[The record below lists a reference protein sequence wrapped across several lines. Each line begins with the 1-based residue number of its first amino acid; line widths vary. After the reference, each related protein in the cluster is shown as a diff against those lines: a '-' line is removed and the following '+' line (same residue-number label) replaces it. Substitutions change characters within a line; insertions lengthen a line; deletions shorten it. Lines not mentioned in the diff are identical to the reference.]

1 MKTKKKSNLK
11 YRMTEDTKDQV
22 KKIRIKGLT
31 EAKVKAIERAW
42 TDKAGF
48 GSIAL
53 TVKEAKK
60 IDPSVTAN
68 DFKEWKAKQ
77 DVGQKAK
84 MRGMN
89 SFIANKPKEEYQMD
103 LFFMA
108 DQDVAKKYK
117 SALLMVDIFTKWTQ
131 VVMVPGKKWWQVLP
145 GIKKL
150 IPMMDGKPKTI
161 YSDDEGAFNSKE
173 IQKYFNDEGIRH
185 LVTRSHA
192 PVAERQIRTFKN
204 MIYKRLE
211 APINEGKQWFDLLD
225 QVLVTYNHGRE
236 HSSTKKTP
244 HEARQN
250 KNQQVVKFNLELT
263 RQHSRKYPEISVGDT
278 VRVYKKKDKLDKER
292 VSNYLPKK
300 FKVVAIETSFGQQ
313 FYRVEGM
320 ARALMRS
327 ELLRIDE

>member
-1 MKTKKKSNLK
+1 MA
-11 YRMTEDTKDQV
+11 EDKV
-22 KKIRIKGLT
+22 KKIKIKGLT
-31 EAKVKAIERAW
+31 EAKINAIAKAW
-42 TDKAGF
+42 NDDAGF
-48 GSIAL
+48 GSIAQ
-53 TVKEAKK
+53 TVREAKK
-60 IDPSVTAN
+60 IEPSVTAD

-103 LFFMA
+103 LFFMS
-108 DQDVAKKYK
+108 DQDLEKKFTI
-117 SALLMVDIFTKWTQ
+117 ALLMVDIFTKWTQ

-150 IPMMDGKPKTI
+150 IPIMGGKPKTI
-161 YSDDEGAFNSKE
+161 YSDDEGAFNSNE

-211 APINEGKQWFDLLD
+211 APINEDKQWFDLLD
-225 QVLVTYNHGRE
+225 QVLVTYNRQRVHA
-236 HSSTKKTP
+236 STKMTP

-250 KNQQVVKFNLELT
+250 NNQQVVKFNLELK
-263 RQHSRKYPEISVGDT
+263 RQHGRKYPEISVGDT
-278 VRVYKKKDKLDKER
+278 VKVYKKKQC
-292 VSNYLPKK
+292 S
-300 FKVVAIETSFGQQ
+300 T
-313 FYRVEGM
+313 
-320 ARALMRS
+320 RS
-327 ELLRIDE
+327 ECRIIIQKNIR

>member
-1 MKTKKKSNLK
+1 MA
-11 YRMTEDTKDQV
+11 EDKV
-22 KKIRIKGLT
+22 KKIKGLT
-31 EAKVKAIERAW
+31 EAKIKAIERAW
-42 TDKAGF
+42 NDDAGF
-48 GSIAL
+48 GSIRD

-60 IDPSVTAN
+60 YDPSVTAD

-89 SFIANKPKEEYQMD
+89 SFIADKPREEYQMD

-108 DQDVAKKYK
+108 DQQVDKKFK

-131 VVMVPGKKWWQVLP
+131 VVMVASKKWPDVLE

-150 IPMMDGKPKTI
+150 IPMMGGKPKSI

-211 APINEGKQWFDLLD
+211 APKNEGKQWFDLLD
-225 QVLVTYNHGRE
+225 PVLVTYNRQRV
-236 HSSTKKTP
+236 HSSTQMTP

-250 KNQQVVKFNLELT
+250 NNQQSVKFNLELK
-263 RQHSRKYPEISVGDT
+263 RQHGRKYPEISVGDI
-278 VRVYKKKDKLDKER
+278 VKVYKKKQ
-292 VSNYLPKK
+292 SS
-300 FKVVAIETSFGQQ
+300 T
-313 FYRVEGM
+313 
-320 ARALMRS
+320 RS
-327 ELLRIDE
+327 ECRIICQKNLR

>member
-1 MKTKKKSNLK
+1 MA
-11 YRMTEDTKDQV
+11 EDKV
-22 KKIRIKGLT
+22 KKIKGLT
-31 EAKVKAIERAW
+31 EAKIKAIERAW
-42 TDKAGF
+42 NDDAGF
-48 GSIAL
+48 GSIRD

-60 IDPSVTAN
+60 YDPSVTAD

-89 SFIANKPKEEYQMD
+89 SFIADKPREEYQMD

-108 DQDVAKKYK
+108 DQQVDKKFK

-131 VVMVPGKKWWQVLP
+131 VVQVASKKWPAVLE

-150 IPMMDGKPKTI
+150 IPMMGGKPKTI

-211 APINEGKQWFDLLD
+211 APKNEGKQWFDLLD
-225 QVLVTYNHGRE
+225 PVLVTYNRQRV
-236 HSSTKKTP
+236 HSSTQMTP

-250 KNQQVVKFNLELT
+250 NNQQSVKFNLELK
-263 RQHSRKYPEISVGDT
+263 RQHGRKYPEISVGDI
-278 VRVYKKKDKLDKER
+278 VKVYKKKQ
-292 VSNYLPKK
+292 SS
-300 FKVVAIETSFGQQ
+300 T
-313 FYRVEGM
+313 
-320 ARALMRS
+320 RS
-327 ELLRIDE
+327 ECRIICQKNLR

>member
-1 MKTKKKSNLK
+1 MA
-11 YRMTEDTKDQV
+11 EDKV
-22 KKIRIKGLT
+22 KKIKGLT
-31 EAKVKAIERAW
+31 EAKIKAIERAW
-42 TDKAGF
+42 NDDAGF
-48 GSIAL
+48 GSIRD

-60 IDPSVTAN
+60 YDPSVTAD

-89 SFIANKPKEEYQMD
+89 SFIADKPREEYQMD

-108 DQDVAKKYK
+108 DQQVDKKFK

-131 VVMVPGKKWWQVLP
+131 VVQVPSKLWPDVLE

-150 IPMMDGKPKTI
+150 IPMMGGKPKSI

-211 APINEGKQWFDLLD
+211 APKNEGKQWFDLLD
-225 QVLVTYNHGRE
+225 PVLVTYNRQRV
-236 HSSTKKTP
+236 HSSTQMTP

-250 KNQQVVKFNLELT
+250 NNQQSVKFNLELK
-263 RQHSRKYPEISVGDT
+263 RQHGRKYPEISVGDI
-278 VRVYKKKDKLDKER
+278 VKVYKKNKARQGASVELFA
-292 VSNYLPKK
+292 KK
-300 FKVVAIETSFGQQ
+300 I
-313 FYRVEGM
+313 
-320 ARALMRS
+320 
-327 ELLRIDE
+327 

>member
-1 MKTKKKSNLK
+1 
-11 YRMTEDTKDQV
+11 MTEDTKDPV
-22 KKIRIKGLT
+22 KKIKIKGLT
-31 EAKVKAIERAW
+31 EAKIKAIERAW

-60 IDPSVTAN
+60 FEPSVTAD

-89 SFIANKPKEEYQMD
+89 SFIADKPKEEYQMD
-103 LFFMA
+103 LFFFA
-108 DQDVAKKYK
+108 DQDLERKFTI
-117 SALLMVDIFTKWTQ
+117 ALLMVDIFTKWTQ
-131 VVMVPGKKWWQVLP
+131 VVQIPSKLWPDVLE

-150 IPMMDGKPKTI
+150 IPIMGGKPKTI

-236 HSSTKKTP
+236 HASTKMTP

-250 KNQQVVKFNLELT
+250 NNQQLVKFNLELT

-278 VRVYKKKDKLDKER
+278 VKVYKKKDKLDKER

-300 FKVVAIETSFGQQ
+300 YKVVGIETSFGQQ

-320 ARALMRS
+320 ARVLMRS

>member
-1 MKTKKKSNLK
+1 M
-11 YRMTEDTKDQV
+11 
-22 KKIRIKGLT
+22 
-31 EAKVKAIERAW
+31 
-42 TDKAGF
+42 
-48 GSIAL
+48 
-53 TVKEAKK
+53 KEAKK
-60 IDPSVTAN
+60 YDPSVTAD

-89 SFIANKPKEEYQMD
+89 SFIADKPREEYQMD

-108 DQDVAKKYK
+108 DQQVDKKFK

-131 VVMVPGKKWWQVLP
+131 VVMVAPKKWPDVLE

-150 IPMMDGKPKTI
+150 IPMMGGKPKSI

-211 APINEGKQWFDLLD
+211 APKNEGKQWFDLLD
-225 QVLVTYNHGRE
+225 PVLVTYNRQRV
-236 HSSTKKTP
+236 HSSTQMTP

-250 KNQQVVKFNLELT
+250 NNQQSVKFNLELK
-263 RQHSRKYPEISVGDT
+263 RQHGRKYPEISVGDI
-278 VRVYKKKDKLDKER
+278 VKVYKKNKARQGASVELFA
-292 VSNYLPKK
+292 KK
-300 FKVVAIETSFGQQ
+300 IKVVAIETSLGQK
-313 FYRVEGM
+313 FYKVEGM
-320 ARALMRS
+320 ERALMRS
-327 ELLRIDE
+327 ELLLIDE

>member
-1 MKTKKKSNLK
+1 M
-11 YRMTEDTKDQV
+11 
-22 KKIRIKGLT
+22 
-31 EAKVKAIERAW
+31 
-42 TDKAGF
+42 
-48 GSIAL
+48 
-53 TVKEAKK
+53 KEAKK
-60 IDPSVTAN
+60 YDPSVTAD

-89 SFIANKPKEEYQMD
+89 SFIADKPREEYQMD

-108 DQDVAKKYK
+108 DQQVDKKFK

-131 VVMVPGKKWWQVLP
+131 VVQVASKKWPAVLE

-150 IPMMDGKPKTI
+150 IPMMGGKPKSI

-211 APINEGKQWFDLLD
+211 APKNEGKQWFDLLD
-225 QVLVTYNHGRE
+225 PVLVTYNRQRV
-236 HSSTKKTP
+236 HSSTQMTP

-250 KNQQVVKFNLELT
+250 NNQQSVKFNLELK
-263 RQHSRKYPEISVGDT
+263 RQHGRKYPEISVGDI
-278 VRVYKKKDKLDKER
+278 VKVYKKKTKLDKER

-300 FKVVAIETSFGQQ
+300 FKVVAIETSLGQK
-313 FYRVEGM
+313 FYKVEGM
-320 ARALMRS
+320 ERALMRS
-327 ELLRIDE
+327 ELLLIDE

>member
-1 MKTKKKSNLK
+1 
-11 YRMTEDTKDQV
+11 
-22 KKIRIKGLT
+22 
-31 EAKVKAIERAW
+31 
-42 TDKAGF
+42 
-48 GSIAL
+48 
-53 TVKEAKK
+53 
-60 IDPSVTAN
+60 
-68 DFKEWKAKQ
+68 
-77 DVGQKAK
+77 
-84 MRGMN
+84 
-89 SFIANKPKEEYQMD
+89 MD

-236 HSSTKKTP
+236 HSSTKMTP
-244 HEARQN
+244 HDARQTH
-250 KNQQVVKFNLELT
+250 KQQLVKFNLELK

-278 VRVYKKKDKLDKER
+278 VRVYKKKI
-292 VSNYLPKK
+292 SS
-300 FKVVAIETSFGQQ
+300 T
-313 FYRVEGM
+313 
-320 ARALMRS
+320 RS
-327 ELLRIDE
+327 ECRIICQKNLR

>member
-1 MKTKKKSNLK
+1 
-11 YRMTEDTKDQV
+11 MTEDTKDQV
-22 KKIRIKGLT
+22 KQIKVKGLT
-31 EAKVKAIERAW
+31 EAKIKAIHRAW
-42 TDKAGF
+42 TDEAGF

-60 IDPSVTAN
+60 IEPSVTAN

-108 DQDVAKKYK
+108 DQEVEKKYK

-131 VVMVPGKKWWQVLP
+131 VVQVPSKLWPDVLE

-150 IPMMDGKPKTI
+150 IPIMGGKPKTI
-161 YSDDEGAFNSKE
+161 YSDDEGAFISNE

-211 APINEGKQWFDLLD
+211 APKNEGKQWFDLLD

-236 HSSTKKTP
+236 HSSTKMTP
-244 HEARQN
+244 QDARQN
-250 KNQQVVKFNLELT
+250 NKQQLVKFNLELK

-292 VSNYLPKK
+292 VSNYWPKK
-300 FKVVAIETSFGQQ
+300 YKVEAIETSFGQK
-313 FYRVEGM
+313 FYKVEDFKKV
-320 ARALMRS
+320 LMRS

>member
-1 MKTKKKSNLK
+1 MAEN
-11 YRMTEDTKDQV
+11 TKDVGSGGATDTRKGVVPPVPV

-31 EAKVKAIERAW
+31 DAKVKAIERAW

-60 IDPSVTAN
+60 FEPSVNAD

-89 SFIANKPKEEYQMD
+89 SFIAKKPKEEYQMD

-131 VVMVPGKKWWQVLP
+131 VVLVPSKLWPDVLQ

-150 IPMMDGKPKTI
+150 MPMMGGKPKTI
-161 YSDDEGAFNSKE
+161 YSDNEGAFISQE
-173 IQKYFNDEGIRH
+173 IQKYFVDEDIRP

-211 APINEGKQWFDLLD
+211 APKNEGKQWFDLLD
-225 QVLVTYNHGRE
+225 QVLVTYNRQRV
-236 HSSTKKTP
+236 HSPTQMTP

-250 KNQQVVKFNLELT
+250 NNQQSVKFNLELK
-263 RQHSRKYPEISVGDT
+263 RQHGRKYPEISVGDI
-278 VRVYKKKDKLDKER
+278 VKVYKKNKARQGAKVALFAKD
-292 VSNYLPKK
+292 
-300 FKVVAIETSFGQQ
+300 F
-313 FYRVEGM
+313 
-320 ARALMRS
+320 
-327 ELLRIDE
+327 

>member
-1 MKTKKKSNLK
+1 MA
-11 YRMTEDTKDQV
+11 EDKV
-22 KKIRIKGLT
+22 KKVKGVGLEDPRKPRKGVSNLT
-31 EAKVKAIERAW
+31 EAKIKAIERAW
-42 TDKAGF
+42 NDDAGF
-48 GSIAL
+48 GSIRD

-60 IDPSVTAN
+60 YDPSVTAD

-89 SFIANKPKEEYQMD
+89 SFIADKPREEYQMD

-108 DQDVAKKYK
+108 DQQVDKKFK

-131 VVMVPGKKWWQVLP
+131 VVMVASKQWPDVLE
-145 GIKKL
+145 GTKKL
-150 IPMMDGKPKTI
+150 IPMMGGKPKSI

-211 APINEGKQWFDLLD
+211 APKNEGKQWFDLLD
-225 QVLVTYNHGRE
+225 QVLVTYNRQRV
-236 HSSTKKTP
+236 HSSTQMTP

-250 KNQQVVKFNLELT
+250 NNQQSVKFNLELK
-263 RQHSRKYPEISVGDT
+263 RQHGRKYPEISVGDI
-278 VRVYKKKDKLDKER
+278 VKVYKKKTKLIGKT
-292 VSNYLPKK
+292 
-300 FKVVAIETSFGQQ
+300 F
-313 FYRVEGM
+313 
-320 ARALMRS
+320 
-327 ELLRIDE
+327 

>member
-1 MKTKKKSNLK
+1 MA
-11 YRMTEDTKDQV
+11 EDKV
-22 KKIRIKGLT
+22 KKIKIKGLT
-31 EAKVKAIERAW
+31 EAKIKAIERAW
-42 TDKAGF
+42 NDDAGF
-48 GSIAL
+48 GSVRD

-60 IDPSVTAN
+60 YDPSVTAD

-89 SFIANKPKEEYQMD
+89 SFIADKPREEYQMD

-108 DQDVAKKYK
+108 DQQVDKKFK

-131 VVMVPGKKWWQVLP
+131 VVQVASKKWPAVLE

-150 IPMMDGKPKTI
+150 IPMMGGKPKSI

-211 APINEGKQWFDLLD
+211 APKNEGKQWFDLLD
-225 QVLVTYNHGRE
+225 QVLVTYNRQRV
-236 HSSTKKTP
+236 HSSTQMTP

-250 KNQQVVKFNLELT
+250 NNQQSVKFNLELK
-263 RQHSRKYPEISVGDT
+263 RQHGRKYPEISVGDI
-278 VRVYKKKDKLDKER
+278 VKVYKKKQ
-292 VSNYLPKK
+292 SS
-300 FKVVAIETSFGQQ
+300 T
-313 FYRVEGM
+313 
-320 ARALMRS
+320 RS
-327 ELLRIDE
+327 ECRIICQKNLNSSHRNKSRSKILQS

>member
-11 YRMTEDTKDQV
+11 YRMAEDTKDPV
-22 KKIRIKGLT
+22 KKIKIKGLT
-31 EAKVKAIERAW
+31 EAKIKAIERAW
-42 TDKAGF
+42 NDDAGY
-48 GSIAL
+48 GSIAQ
-53 TVKEAKK
+53 TVREAKK
-60 IDPSVTAN
+60 IEPSVTAD

-89 SFIANKPKEEYQMD
+89 SFIADKPKDEYQMD

-108 DQDVAKKYK
+108 DQEVAKKYK

-150 IPMMDGKPKTI
+150 MPMMGGKPISI

-211 APINEGKQWFDLLD
+211 APKNEGKQWYDLLD
-225 QVLVTYNHGRE
+225 QVLVTYNRQRV
-236 HSSTKKTP
+236 HSSTQMTP

-250 KNQQVVKFNLELT
+250 NNQQVVKFNLELK
-263 RQHSRKYPEISVGDT
+263 RQHGRKYPEISVGDI
-278 VRVYKKKDKLDKER
+278 VKVYKKNKARQGASVTLFA
-292 VSNYLPKK
+292 KK
-300 FKVVAIETSFGQQ
+300 I
-313 FYRVEGM
+313 
-320 ARALMRS
+320 
-327 ELLRIDE
+327 

>member
-11 YRMTEDTKDQV
+11 YRMAEDKV
-22 KKIRIKGLT
+22 KKIKGLT
-31 EAKVKAIERAW
+31 EAKIKAIERAW
-42 TDKAGF
+42 NDDAGF
-48 GSIAL
+48 GSIRD

-60 IDPSVTAN
+60 YDPSVTAD

-89 SFIANKPKEEYQMD
+89 SFIADKPREEYQMD

-108 DQDVAKKYK
+108 DQQVDKKFK

-131 VVMVPGKKWWQVLP
+131 VVMVASKQWPDVLE

-150 IPMMDGKPKTI
+150 IPMMGGKPKSI

-211 APINEGKQWFDLLD
+211 APKNEGKQWFDLLD
-225 QVLVTYNHGRE
+225 PVLVTYNRQRV
-236 HSSTKKTP
+236 HSSTQMTP

-250 KNQQVVKFNLELT
+250 NNQQSVKFNLELK
-263 RQHSRKYPEISVGDT
+263 RQHGRKYPEISVGDI
-278 VRVYKKKDKLDKER
+278 VKVYKKKQ
-292 VSNYLPKK
+292 SS
-300 FKVVAIETSFGQQ
+300 T
-313 FYRVEGM
+313 
-320 ARALMRS
+320 RS
-327 ELLRIDE
+327 ECRIICQKKLR

>member
-1 MKTKKKSNLK
+1 MA
-11 YRMTEDTKDQV
+11 EDTKDPKGQV
-22 KKIRIKGLT
+22 KKIKVKGLT

-89 SFIANKPKEEYQMD
+89 SFIADKPKEEYQMD
-103 LFFMA
+103 LFFMS
-108 DQDVAKKYK
+108 DQDLERKFTI
-117 SALLMVDIFTKWTQ
+117 ALLMVDIFTKWTQ
-131 VVMVPGKKWWQVLP
+131 VVQVPSKLWPDVLE

-150 IPMMDGKPKTI
+150 IPIMGGKPKTI
-161 YSDDEGAFNSKE
+161 YSDGEGASISNE
-173 IQKYFNDEGIRH
+173 VQKYFNDEGIRH
-185 LVTRSHA
+185 LVTKSHA

-211 APINEGKQWFDLLD
+211 APKNEGKQWFDLLD

-236 HSSTKKTP
+236 HSSTQMTP
-244 HEARQN
+244 QDARQN
-250 KNQQVVKFNLELT
+250 NKQQLVKFNLELK
-263 RQHSRKYPEISVGDT
+263 RQHSRKYPGISVGDT

-292 VSNYLPKK
+292 VSNYWPKK
-300 FKVVAIETSFGQQ
+300 YKVEAIETSFGQK
-313 FYRVEGM
+313 FYKVEGFKKV
-320 ARALMRS
+320 LMRS

>member
-1 MKTKKKSNLK
+1 MA
-11 YRMTEDTKDQV
+11 EDKV
-22 KKIRIKGLT
+22 KKIKGLT
-31 EAKVKAIERAW
+31 EAKIKAIERAW
-42 TDKAGF
+42 NDDAGF
-48 GSIAL
+48 GSIRD

-60 IDPSVTAN
+60 YDPSVTAD

-89 SFIANKPKEEYQMD
+89 SFIADKPREEYQMD

-108 DQDVAKKYK
+108 DQQVDKKFK

-131 VVMVPGKKWWQVLP
+131 AVQVASKKWPAVLE

-150 IPMMDGKPKTI
+150 IPMMGGKPKSI

-211 APINEGKQWFDLLD
+211 APKNEGKQWFDLLD
-225 QVLVTYNHGRE
+225 QVLVTYNRQRV
-236 HSSTKKTP
+236 HSSTQMTP

-250 KNQQVVKFNLELT
+250 NNQQSVKFNLELK
-263 RQHSRKYPEISVGDT
+263 RQHGRKYPEISVGDT
-278 VRVYKKKDKLDKER
+278 VKVYKKTKLDKER
-292 VSNYLPKK
+292 VSNYWPKK
-300 FKVVAIETSFGQQ
+300 YKVEAIETSFGQK
-313 FYRVEGM
+313 FYKVEGFKKD
-320 ARALMRS
+320 LMRS
-327 ELLRIDE
+327 ELLLIGE